1 MRTVSVAFGI
11 SGLFLFSWNASATSL
26 TQSQVQNVCGSS
38 YHQTPGGAQGC
49 SKEGA
54 NGSMTYYYCDKDG
67 KNCGAIVVA
76 KKGSTKK
83 LPTGVGELG
92 SPARVNR

>member
-1 MRTVSVAFGI
+1 MRTVAVAFGI
-11 SGLFLFSWNASATSL
+11 FSLFLFSCNASATSL
-26 TQSQVQNVCGSS
+26 TQSQVQNVCGGS

-49 SKEGA
+49 SKEGS

-67 KNCGAIVVA
+67 KNCGAVVVPKNA
-76 KKGSTKK
+76 PTKK
-83 LPTGVGELG
+83 LPAGVGELG